1 MKIVF
6 LGRFKEGAILSGPEK
21 FSLRLYQNVSAYS
34 DTVFIEYFQKSYEG
48 SNSFSRLFGKLN
60 KKEDG
65 TTLRLG
71 HIRLFFYLIKSKPD
85 VIHILTA
92 ERFTIP
98 VYFYKRLLRGKIITT
113 FHSVLRFEIP
123 NDYSRRNQF
132 NRYRD
137 YLWEW
142 LAIRFS
148 NQLIFVSKQHLS
160 LAKRFFDLK
169 ENRIAI
175 IPNGVEKEFYAP
187 DSIKNFNHVL
197 NIVFYNGINDSI
209 DRGINL
215 VVQALN
221 QINQSLIK
229 LFVIGKR
236 IKLDGVKFNI
246 EFVAPMQKEVLVKF
260 LVDKQILIKSSAYDS
275 FSIFAAECMSAGLIV
290 VISDNVGLSSYINDG
305 RNGFVYNHLQPEIM
319 KNIILKIINRSYDL
333 DKISLEAKK
342 IFFELSW
349 RKIAEQYLN
358 IYRS

>member
-1 MKIVF
+1 MKIVL
-6 LGRFKEGAILSGPEK
+6 LGKLKEGTILSGPEK
-21 FSLRLYQNVSAYS
+21 FSKILFQNISS
-34 DTVFIEYFQKSYEG
+34 FLETVFIEYYHKSYKG
-48 SNSFSRLFGKLN
+48 SNFLTRLFGKDINNGNPLI
-60 KKEDG
+60 
-65 TTLRLG
+65 LRFG
-71 HIRLFFYLIKSKPD
+71 SIRLFFYLIKNKPD
-85 VIHILTA
+85 IIHILTA

-98 VYFYKRLLRGKIITT
+98 VYLYKRLLRCKIITT

-148 NQLIFVSKQHLS
+148 NQLIFVSKQHLN

-221 QINQSLIK
+221 QVNQSLIK

-246 EFVAPMQKEVLVKF
+246 EFVAPMEKEELVKF
-260 LVDKQILIKSSAYDS
+260 MVDKQILIKSSVYDS
-275 FSIFAAECMSAGLIV
+275 FSIFTAECMSAGLIV
-290 VISDNVGLSSYINDG
+290 IISDNVGLSSYINDG
-305 RNGFVYNHLQPEIM
+305 LNGFVYNHLQPEKM
-319 KNIILKIINRSYDL
+319 ENIILKIINRSYYL
-333 DKISLEAKK
+333 DQISLEAKK
-342 IFFELSW
+342 IFFELGW
-349 RKIAEQYLN
+349 HKIAEQYVN
-358 IYRS
+358 IYKS